1 MSAPKIRP
9 LVFSSVP
16 LVFVTLLLVSA
27 GCDSAPAPQIPIRS
41 PAEQRQIAAIERVL
55 LADQQTSSQVKHYT
69 GVIPYMRGIDLTDCP
84 AEFKAAFLAHIHA
97 WEDAIAVLQEAEEF
111 ASQTNQNQ
119 IFWESFVRGFFG
131 DVVTVPNQV
140 LQQNQD
146 LQDRY
151 EKAHQEVGTTYRRV
165 EEIAVAHGATLPP
178 PVTPPVSPSTPPA
191 D

>member
-9 LVFSSVP
+9 FVFSCAC
-16 LVFVTLLLVSA
+16 FVLLSLFV
-27 GCDSAPAPQIPIRS
+27 GCDSAPTPQAPIRS

-55 LADQQTSSQVKHYT
+55 LADQQTSSQVQHSS

-84 AEFKAAFLAHIHA
+84 VEFKAAFLAHIHA
-97 WEDAIAVLQEAEEF
+97 WEEAIAVLQEAEEF

-146 LQDRY
+146 LQSRY

-165 EEIAVAHGATLPP
+165 EEIAVAYGATLPP
-178 PVTPPVSPSTPPA
+178 PITPPASPTTPPA

>member
-1 MSAPKIRP
+1 MSAPRLRP
-9 LVFSSVP
+9 HHFARCLLMNLS
-16 LVFVTLLLVSA
+16 LLLAAS
-27 GCDSAPAPQIPIRS
+27 GCDSAPAPQPPTRT

-55 LADQQTSSQVKHYT
+55 LADQQTSSQVQHSS

-84 AEFKAAFLAHIHA
+84 VEFKAAFLAHIHA
-97 WEDAIAVLQEAEEF
+97 WEEAIAVLQEAEEF
-111 ASQTNQNQ
+111 ASQSNQNK

-146 LQDRY
+146 LQSRY

-165 EEIAVAHGATLPP
+165 EEIAVAYGATLPP
-178 PVTPPVSPSTPPA
+178 PITPPASPTTPPA